1 MLAKEA
7 KGKDAMLK
15 KGDIKRLLAKS
26 ETDAVEFK
34 LAKGG
39 VPASFWESYSAF
51 ANTDGGVII
60 LGVKEDGGKHSVV
73 GVTNANKLVADV
85 WNAANNPQ
93 RVSANVLF
101 NHQVYKVDYQG
112 KALVVVEVPRA
123 ERTERPVYVGRD
135 VFRGTFRRNGEGDYH
150 CSQEAVEAMIRDK
163 CPETADCCLLEDMTI
178 GDLNQESISR
188 YRLMFGQSKPE
199 HAWTRIPDDEF
210 MVKIGAARKDAKG
223 VVRPMLA
230 GLICFGDFVTISN
243 VLPNYFLDY
252 REGVADGSRWTDR
265 VAAHDATWSGNIID
279 FYFRIYDKVTSSV
292 KVPFRLDE
300 RGLRINETKVHK
312 ALRELLANALIH
324 ADYHGR
330 QGIVIEKRF
339 RRLMFRNPGCLRMSK
354 EAAIGGGRS
363 DARNSRIFNIFALIN
378 IGERSGTGLSDIY
391 SIWKEYGYE
400 EPTITETYQ
409 PDQTTVTVQVELEE
423 GAATTQ
429 ESVDTTQE
437 SMGAPQENA
446 GDPQES
452 AVKTANVAVKDAV
465 TTQED
470 AVKDAVTIQE
480 VAPKTGEVAL
490 KVAPKNGGVALKVAP
505 KTGDVAPNV
514 APKDGEATPQKGE
527 QEVCQAV
534 NAAFPM
540 LRDGIAE
547 KCAKMY
553 VHMRDSG
560 GSNSSLARE
569 LDIPL
574 RSIIRYQEILKQAH
588 VLEHVGPANGGVWKF
603 LI

>member
-1 MLAKEA
+1 
-7 KGKDAMLK
+7 MLK

-73 GVTNANKLVADV
+73 GVPNANKLVADV

-123 ERTERPVYVGRD
+123 ERTERPVYVGHD

-150 CSQEAVEAMIRDK
+150 CSKEAVEAMIRDK
-163 CPETADCCLLEDMTI
+163 CPETADTCLMEDMTI
-178 GDLNQESISR
+178 ADLNQESISR

-423 GAATTQ
+423 DAAT
-429 ESVDTTQE
+429 
-437 SMGAPQENA
+437 PQEN
-446 GDPQES
+446 
-452 AVKTANVAVKDAV
+452 AVKDAV
-465 TTQED
+465 TTE
-470 AVKDAVTIQE
+470 E

-534 NAAFPM
+534 NAAFPT

>member
-1 MLAKEA
+1 MLT
-7 KGKDAMLK
+7 KD
-15 KGDIKRLLAKS
+15 DIKRLLAES

-34 LAKGG
+34 KAKGG

-51 ANTDGGVII
+51 ANTDGGVVV
-60 LGVKEDGGKHSVV
+60 LGVAESDGKRTIV
-73 GVTNANKLVADV
+73 GVSDADKMIADI

-101 NHQVYKVDYQG
+101 NHQVYKVKCG
-112 KALVVVEVPRA
+112 SKVVIVVEVPRA

-178 GDLNQESISR
+178 ADLNQESVAR
-188 YRLMFGQSKPE
+188 YRLMFSQSKPE
-199 HAWTRIPDDEF
+199 HAWVRMPDEEF
-210 MVKIGAARKDAKG
+210 LVKIGAAKKDSKG

-252 REGVADGSRWTDR
+252 RECLADGSRWTDR

-279 FYFRIYDKVTSSV
+279 FYFRIYDKITSSV
-292 KVPFRLDE
+292 KVPFRLDD

-330 QGIVIEKRF
+330 QGIVIEKRYSK
-339 RRLMFRNPGCLRMSK
+339 LMFRNPGCLRMAK

-378 IGERSGTGLSDIY
+378 IGERSGTGLSDIF

-400 EPTITETYQ
+400 QPSITETYQ

-423 GAATTQ
+423 VTVTTQ
-429 ESVDTTQE
+429 E
-437 SMGAPQENA
+437 N
-446 GDPQES
+446 
-452 AVKTANVAVKDAV
+452 AV
-465 TTQED
+465 TTQEVAPKGEEVASKNAVKNAVKPSGD
-470 AVKDAVTIQE
+470 AVKNAVKNAVKESDA
-480 VAPKTGEVAL
+480 G
-490 KVAPKNGGVALKVAP
+490 
-505 KTGDVAPNV
+505 
-514 APKDGEATPQKGE
+514 
-527 QEVCQAV
+527 
-534 NAAFPM
+534 
-540 LRDGIAE
+540 LRENIIE
-547 KCAKMY
+547 KCAELYCFLK
-553 VHMRDSG
+553 VDPRRTILTAVE
-560 GSNSSLARE
+560 SLGFS
-569 LDIPL
+569 P
-574 RSIIRYQEILKQAH
+574 RSVAQYLNVLKDAH
-588 VLEHVGPANGGVWKF
+588 VLEHVGPTHGGTWKF

>member
-1 MLAKEA
+1 MLTQN
-7 KGKDAMLK
+7 
-15 KGDIKRLLAKS
+15 DIKRMIDDW
-26 ETDAVEFK
+26 ETDVVEFK
-34 LAKGG
+34 RAKGS

-51 ANTDGGVII
+51 ANTDGGVIV
-60 LGVKEDGGKHSVV
+60 LGVAEEGNKHTVI
-73 GVTNANKLVADV
+73 GVANADKLVAEI
-85 WNAANNPQ
+85 WNNANNPQ

-101 NHQVYKVDYQG
+101 NHQVYKIAYKG
-112 KALVVVEVPRA
+112 KSLVVVEVPRA
-123 ERTERPVYVGRD
+123 ERTERPVYVGSD

-150 CSQEAVEAMIRDK
+150 CSKEAVEAMIRDK
-163 CPETADCCLLEDMTI
+163 CPETADNCLLEDMTI
-178 GDLNQESISR
+178 ADLNQESIAR

-210 MVKIGAARKDAKG
+210 LVKIGAARKDAKG

-339 RRLMFRNPGCLRMSK
+339 HRLMFRNPGCLRMSK

-423 GAATTQ
+423 GAATN
-429 ESVDTTQE
+429 QE
-437 SMGAPQENA
+437 SMGAPQENVGA
-446 GDPQES
+446 PQE
-452 AVKTANVAVKDAV
+452 KTGTTQESAVKDAV
-465 TTQED
+465 TT
-470 AVKDAVTIQE
+470 QE
-480 VAPKTGEVAL
+480 VAPKTGEVAP
-490 KVAPKNGGVALKVAP
+490 KGDEVAPKNAVKP
-505 KTGDVAPNV
+505 SGD
-514 APKDGEATPQKGE
+514 
-527 QEVCQAV
+527 AV
-534 NAAFPM
+534 KNAVKNAVKEFDAG
-540 LRDGIAE
+540 LRENIIE
-547 KCAKMY
+547 KCAELY
-553 VHMRDSG
+553 CFLRVDPRRTILTAVE
-560 GSNSSLARE
+560 SLGFSPRSVAQYLNVLKDAR
-569 LDIPL
+569 
-574 RSIIRYQEILKQAH
+574 
-588 VLEHVGPANGGVWKF
+588 VLEHVGPTNGGAWKF

>member
-1 MLAKEA
+1 
-7 KGKDAMLK
+7 MLK

-73 GVTNANKLVADV
+73 GVPNANKLVADV

-150 CSQEAVEAMIRDK
+150 CSKEAVEAMIRDK
-163 CPETADCCLLEDMTI
+163 CPETADTCLMEDMTI
-178 GDLNQESISR
+178 ADLNQESIAR

-292 KVPFRLDE
+292 KVPFMLDE
-300 RGLRINETKVHK
+300 RGLRINETRVHK

-423 GAATTQ
+423 DAVTTQ
-429 ESVDTTQE
+429 ENTGTTQE
-437 SMGAPQENA
+437 N
-446 GDPQES
+446 
-452 AVKTANVAVKDAV
+452 AVKDAV
-465 TTQED
+465 TT
-470 AVKDAVTIQE
+470 QE
-480 VAPKTGEVAL
+480 VAPKTGEVAP
-490 KVAPKNGGVALKVAP
+490 KGAEIAPKIAPKASEVAPKGDEVTPKNAVKNAVAAQETPAAP
-505 KTGDVAPNV
+505 QETA
-514 APKDGEATPQKGE
+514 ATPQE
-527 QEVCQAV
+527 TPATPQETAATPQE
-534 NAAFPM
+534 NAATTQENALGTTDLVLALINEKPEIS
-540 LRDGIAE
+540 LVEIAE
-547 KCAKMY
+547 KLGIS
-553 VHMRDSG
+553 RDG
-560 GSNSSLARE
+560 VKYHIDR
-569 LDIPL
+569 
-574 RSIIRYQEILKQAH
+574 LKQS
-588 VLEHVGPANGGVWKF
+588 VG
-603 LI
+603 LIHDGPTKKGRWIVTNP

>member
-1 MLAKEA
+1 
-7 KGKDAMLK
+7 MLK
-15 KGDIKRLLAKS
+15 NNDIKRLLAKS

-60 LGVKEDGGKHSVV
+60 LGVKEDEGKHSVV
-73 GVTNANKLVADV
+73 GVTNADKLVADV

-123 ERTERPVYVGRD
+123 ERTERPVYVGHD

-150 CSQEAVEAMIRDK
+150 CSKEAVEAMIRDK
-163 CPETADCCLLEDMTI
+163 CPETADTCLMEDMTI
-178 GDLNQESISR
+178 ADLNQESIAR

-210 MVKIGAARKDAKG
+210 LVKIGAARKDAKG
-223 VVRPMLA
+223 VVRPMLG

-400 EPTITETYQ
+400 EPAITETYQ

-423 GAATTQ
+423 
-429 ESVDTTQE
+429 
-437 SMGAPQENA
+437 
-446 GDPQES
+446 
-452 AVKTANVAVKDAV
+452 DAV
-465 TTQED
+465 TTQEVAPKGD
-470 AVKDAVTIQE
+470 E
-480 VAPKTGEVAL
+480 VAPKNAL
-490 KVAPKNGGVALKVAP
+490 INAVTAQETP
-505 KTGDVAPNV
+505 
-514 APKDGEATPQKGE
+514 ATPQE
-527 QEVCQAV
+527 TAAIPQETPATPQETAATTQE
-534 NAAFPM
+534 NALGTTDLVLALINEKPEIS
-540 LRDGIAE
+540 LAEIAE
-547 KCAKMY
+547 KLGIS
-553 VHMRDSG
+553 RDG
-560 GSNSSLARE
+560 VKYHIDR
-569 LDIPL
+569 
-574 RSIIRYQEILKQAH
+574 LKQS
-588 VLEHVGPANGGVWKF
+588 VG
-603 LI
+603 LIHDGPTKKGRWIVTNP

>member
-1 MLAKEA
+1 MLT
-7 KGKDAMLK
+7 KD
-15 KGDIKRLLAKS
+15 DIKRRLAKS

-123 ERTERPVYVGRD
+123 ERTERPVYVGHD

-150 CSQEAVEAMIRDK
+150 CSKEAVEAMIRDK
-163 CPETADCCLLEDMTI
+163 CPETADTCLMEDMTI
-178 GDLNQESISR
+178 ADLNQESIAR

-210 MVKIGAARKDAKG
+210 LVKIGAARKDAKG

-292 KVPFRLDE
+292 KVPFMLDE

-363 DARNSRIFNIFALIN
+363 DARNSHIFNIFALIN

-423 GAATTQ
+423 DATTTQESADTTQ
-429 ESVDTTQE
+429 ESVGTT
-437 SMGAPQENA
+437 QENA
-446 GDPQES
+446 GAPQES

-470 AVKDAVTIQE
+470 AVKDAVTTEE
-480 VAPKTGEVAL
+480 VAPKTGEVAPKDAEVAP
-490 KVAPKNGGVALKVAP
+490 KVAPKDEGSQKSAVKSAIKNIVADESVAKKCITLWSFLKE
-505 KTGDVAPNV
+505 D
-514 APKDGEATPQKGE
+514 PQRTITN
-527 QEVCQAV
+527 AV
-534 NAAFPM
+534 ER
-540 LRDGIAE
+540 LSWSR
-547 KCAKMY
+547 
-553 VHMRDSG
+553 
-560 GSNSSLARE
+560 
-569 LDIPL
+569 
-574 RSIIRYQEILKQAH
+574 RSIVSYIGILKQAK
-588 VLEHVGPANGGVWKF
+588 VLEHIGPYHGGVWKF

>member
-1 MLAKEA
+1 MLT
-7 KGKDAMLK
+7 KD
-15 KGDIKRLLAKS
+15 DIKRLLTES

-34 LAKGG
+34 KAKGG

-51 ANTDGGVII
+51 ANTDGGVIV
-60 LGVKEDGGKHSVV
+60 LGVAESDGKRTIV
-73 GVTNANKLVADV
+73 GVSDADKMIADI
-85 WNAANNPQ
+85 WNAANNLQ

-101 NHQVYKVDYQG
+101 NHQVYKVKCG
-112 KALVVVEVPRA
+112 SKVVVVVEVPRA

-178 GDLNQESISR
+178 ADLNQESIAR
-188 YRLMFGQSKPE
+188 YRLMFSQSKPE
-199 HAWTRIPDDEF
+199 HAWARIPDDEF
-210 MVKIGAARKDAKG
+210 LVKIGAAKKDSKG

-252 REGVADGSRWTDR
+252 RECLADGSRWTDR
-265 VAAHDATWSGNIID
+265 VASHDATWSGNIID

-292 KVPFRLDE
+292 KVPFRLDD

-330 QGIVIEKRF
+330 QGIVIEKRYSK
-339 RRLMFRNPGCLRMSK
+339 LMFRNPGCLRMAK

-378 IGERSGTGLSDIY
+378 IGERSGTGLSDIF

-400 EPTITETYQ
+400 QPTITETYQ

-423 GAATTQ
+423 VTATTQ
-429 ESVDTTQE
+429 ENTVTTQE
-437 SMGAPQENA
+437 RVGANQENA
-446 GDPQES
+446 
-452 AVKTANVAVKDAV
+452 VKNAV
-465 TTQED
+465 TTQNVAPKSSEVAPKVAPKND
-470 AVKDAVTIQE
+470 E
-480 VAPKTGEVAL
+480 VAPKTSE
-490 KVAPKNGGVALKVAP
+490 VAPKK
-505 KTGDVAPNV
+505 
-514 APKDGEATPQKGE
+514 EE
-527 QEVCQAV
+527 QEICKIVESV
-534 NAAFPM
+534 FPM

-547 KCAKMY
+547 KCEKMY
-553 VHMRDSG
+553 FYMRDSG
-560 GSNSSLARE
+560 GSNSAIARE
-569 LDIPL
+569 LGIPL

-588 VLEHVGPANGGVWKF
+588 VLEHVGPTNGGTWKF

>member
-1 MLAKEA
+1 MLTKN
-7 KGKDAMLK
+7 
-15 KGDIKRLLAKS
+15 DIKLLLTKS

-60 LGVKEDGGKHSVV
+60 LGVKEDEGRHSVV

-123 ERTERPVYVGRD
+123 ERTERPVYVGHD

-150 CSQEAVEAMIRDK
+150 CSKEAVEAMIRDK
-163 CPETADCCLLEDMTI
+163 CPETADTCLMEDMTI
-178 GDLNQESISR
+178 ADLNQESIAR

-292 KVPFRLDE
+292 KVPFMLDE
-300 RGLRINETKVHK
+300 HGLRINETKVHK

-339 RRLMFRNPGCLRMSK
+339 SRLMFRNPGCLRMSK

-446 GDPQES
+446 GAPQES
-452 AVKTANVAVKDAV
+452 AVKTANVAA
-465 TTQED
+465 
-470 AVKDAVTIQE
+470 TIQE

-490 KVAPKNGGVALKVAP
+490 KVAPKTGEVALKVTP
-505 KTGDVAPNV
+505 KTGDIAPTV
-514 APKDGEATPQKGE
+514 APKDGESTPQKVE

-534 NAAFPM
+534 NAAFPT

-574 RSIIRYQEILKQAH
+574 RSIIRYQEILKQVH
-588 VLEHVGPANGGVWKF
+588 VLEHVGPANGGFWKF